1 MSTEQTLAPRT
12 FASLPELL
20 TFLVPSLTHHDLLQC
35 IQVCRFW
42 NQVFI
47 PHIWRSID
55 DSTFSW
61 PRFLEEQKNNN
72 NSTNKEDDTLRRHI
86 FRRFLKDN
94 NNSTNKEDDKLI
106 RHIFR
111 KYGRFIQH
119 LDLRNGDMINAATST
134 GAVSSQL
141 CTLRFSR
148 PISER
153 YWAAAL
159 STDSENCKA
168 LVESALT
175 LALQNQTTLTTL
187 RVDQSLR
194 PRNSIASS
202 CEPTSITSIMY
213 DTVGKLSRLTELEIN
228 DVAADFNRILEAA
241 PQLKMLRAPGRFQL
255 MSHDGQLLHKTF
267 TGGSLREVEL
277 FHETGIRCVFSLLRH
292 LPNLETL
299 LLSGGFDQESFENDH
314 AAAEEAKAVME
325 NMPSLSL
332 RRLCLRRRGFMDY
345 RNLMA
350 ILPWVP
356 ELREFVCESLQLRT
370 SQILAEHC
378 RNLEVVRELDS
389 FGKDN
394 DPRAVPRVTDIV
406 VPLLTGCPSLR
417 VLDTAAHRIIGD
429 SFMNCEMVCLGLE
442 TFRCQIVGM
451 YWLDEVNSSVL
462 NRLLSAGSESDD
474 DVDGGPAG
482 RTATTTSA
490 EEMALLD
497 EVYRNQE
504 RHLKVYKQF
513 SRMTKLRELELGQEW
528 RATIRHLDNRADGL
542 DEEYDYDAYY
552 ARYAPPIDGTLDLKL
567 ISGFNQLMTLK
578 DLEVFGFEGVDH
590 RMDKVELD
598 WMAVNWP
605 KLKVMRGIHV
615 DIFPKVEPDAKRKE
629 LREYMQ
635 ILRPEVVHET
645 LYIMR

>member
-1 MSTEQTLAPRT
+1 MSTEQTLASRT

-42 NQVFI
+42 SQVFI

-55 DSTFSW
+55 DSTLSW
-61 PRFLEEQKNNN
+61 PKFLKEQRSNGS
-72 NSTNKEDDTLRRHI
+72 STNKEDDT
-86 FRRFLKDN
+86 
-94 NNSTNKEDDKLI
+94 LI

-119 LDLRNGDMINAATST
+119 LDLRNGDIINAATST

-148 PISER
+148 SVYDR
-153 YWAAAL
+153 YRAAAL
-159 STDSENCKA
+159 STDSEDCKA

-175 LALQNQTTLTTL
+175 LALQNRTTLTAL
-187 RVDQSLR
+187 RMDQSLR
-194 PRNSIASS
+194 LRNFIASS
-202 CEPTSITSIMY
+202 CKPTSITSIMY
-213 DTVGKLSRLTELEIN
+213 DTLDKLLRLTELEIN

-241 PQLKMLRAPGRFQL
+241 PQLEILRAPGRFQL
-255 MSHDGQLLHKTF
+255 MSHDDQLLHRTF

-277 FHETGIRCVFSLLRH
+277 IHETGMRCVFSLLRH

-299 LLSGGFDQESFENDH
+299 LLSGGFDQECFENDH
-314 AAAEEAKAVME
+314 AAAEEAKALME
-325 NMPSLSL
+325 NIPSLSL
-332 RRLCLRRRGFMDY
+332 RRLCLHRRGFMDY

-378 RNLEVVRELDS
+378 KNLEVVRELDT
-389 FGKDN
+389 FGKEN
-394 DPRAVPRVTDIV
+394 DPRAVPRATDIV

-417 VLDTAAHRIIGD
+417 VLDTAAHRIVGD
-429 SFMNCEMVCLGLE
+429 SFMNCEMVCLELE

-462 NRLLSAGSESDD
+462 NRLLSAGSESNDD
-474 DVDGGPAG
+474 DYGGTAG
-482 RTATTTSA
+482 RTVTTTSTV
-490 EEMALLD
+490 EMALLD
-497 EVYRNQE
+497 EVHRNQE
-504 RHLKVYKQF
+504 RHRKVYKQF
-513 SRMTKLRELELGQEW
+513 SRMTKLRGLELGQEW
-528 RATIRHLDNRADGL
+528 RSITGHLDMRSGGDND
-542 DEEYDYDAYY
+542 EYDDVFDEPDDGYY
-552 ARYAPPIDGTLDLKL
+552 AWYAPPIDGTLDLTL
-567 ISGFNQLMTLK
+567 ISGFNQLITLK

-615 DIFPKVEPDAKRKE
+615 DIFPRVEPDAKRKE

-635 ILRPEVVHET
+635 MLRPDVVHET
-645 LYIMR
+645 LYRL